1 VISSQRY
8 VYSACEPR
16 AWTLGSRLLRRCAAR
31 TEVLVG
37 ETVRLNMRFLIGAS
51 AFSLPTSGLS
61 TKHRTHSRCQDGG
74 LCRWDGVARSRAAR
88 LASIHQVGGH
98 IITSG
103 SFQERL
109 GWLGQPFCLAVRKR
123 RPIKCVCPAPF
134 LIRRFRRRTRR
145 ASPNGNCGRLRQR
158 HNARQ
163 GQRPVTHHAKRWLS
177 HVPISPTD
185 SETSESIDACAK
197 TIGPQHHCLHRNDKR
212 LL

>member
-1 VISSQRY
+1 MPRRRALSVGWR
-8 VYSACEPR
+8 SAL
-16 AWTLGSRLLRRCAAR
+16 A
-31 TEVLVG
+31 
-37 ETVRLNMRFLIGAS
+37 
-51 AFSLPTSGLS
+51 
-61 TKHRTHSRCQDGG
+61 
-74 LCRWDGVARSRAAR
+74 SRAI
-88 LASIHQVGGH
+88 SFVHQVGGH

-103 SFQERL
+103 PFHERL
-109 GWLGQPFCLAVRKR
+109 DWLGQPFCLAVRGGPDTTPADDGTGRGQSTYSLNEHYRRSPLNYLYAEPAFTTCWIIPKR